1 MIRASVVH
9 SSTVTVS
16 LPYGSE
22 LDTKSGEPQLA
33 MPLAGAVSMYHAL
46 KDLLLSENV
55 ELQ

>member
-16 LPYGSE
+16 LPYGAE
-22 LDTKSGEPQLA
+22 LDTRSGKHQLA
-33 MPLAGAVSMYHAL
+33 MPLDGAVSMYYAL
-46 KDLLLSENV
+46 RDLLLSEGK